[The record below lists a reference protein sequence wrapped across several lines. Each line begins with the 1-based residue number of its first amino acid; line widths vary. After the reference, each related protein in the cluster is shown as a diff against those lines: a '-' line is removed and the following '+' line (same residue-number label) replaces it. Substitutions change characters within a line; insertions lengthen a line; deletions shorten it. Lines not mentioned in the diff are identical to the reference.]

1 VLCPETECRMPWTD
15 EFLDGCFT
23 AVFRNGTLRKHREKL
38 LTDTEKARLP
48 EFQERA
54 RRYKLAVAED
64 ERLSSEFLEKMKE
77 YNEDPIIVEVKR
89 LHDLYMLESRK
100 LWTLIHNSP
109 DYIEARNKADKIWKT
124 WHDYKNK
131 NDKHINDLRK
141 RISKKARQE
150 NMAPYVRDMVYMHGE
165 PLRWCDPKY
174 REAGDK
180 LYGENS
186 GWQMARGE
194 GDAAPAREV
203 IRISR
208 GCPAEGCRGFL
219 SSSFNCGV
227 CEAKVCEHCH
237 EIIGAK
243 GDSIG
248 QVGAGSVEIRPTSG
262 AVRTHTCNPGAVETA
277 KMLAKETR
285 PCPTCKTLIS
295 KIDGCDQMWC
305 TQCQTPFSW
314 RTGQKEE
321 GRVHNPHYYEWL
333 RRTKGS
339 VPREV
344 GDTPGGAG
352 GPECCGEDTQ
362 ILGLPWLHSR
372 SMDHIAQFIRD
383 VAPEHIEIV
392 KSFIQE
398 AHRKLEDTQAYYRPR
413 TVNPETDGEHL
424 QKLAAI
430 NVEYLAG
437 LADEATWTR
446 RIYLEKR
453 NILLQV
459 ALNQLKQLF
468 LTAGRDI
475 INSFVR
481 GQGSIGGAVTC
492 RQLGELIL
500 YVHGELERITKR
512 FNYTGFAF
520 APMISIQNVTGAQRL
535 LGIEGEDQ
543 KRMHFIP
550 TEMRRFMDIVAP
562 VDGVAAAMPSQGS
575 AVGGHSAVAHTAQ
588 GSAEAASLRESHT
601 AQGSAEAASLRES
614 HTAQKPAVKKRAAK
628 PKPSAEPAAS
638 CATE

>member
-64 ERLSSEFLEKMKE
+64 ERLSSEFLEKIGDYKAE
-77 YNEDPIIVEVKR
+77 PIILELTR
-89 LHDLYMLESRK
+89 LRK
-100 LWTLIHNSP
+100 VCSDMNAE
-109 DYIEARNKADKIWKT
+109 Y
-124 WHDYKNK
+124 YKNINTLPANELQLIRK
-131 NDKHINDLRK
+131 KERDAWNQYDRYRDANNIEINRLKKDKCL
-141 RISKKARQE
+141 KAKQE
-150 NMAPYVRDMVYMHGE
+150 NTAPHVREMVSGHGK
-165 PLRWCDPKY
+165 PVRYIYPKY
-174 REAGDK
+174 EEAGNK
-180 LYGENS
+180 LYGEGS
-186 GWQMARGE
+186 GWLIPRDENG
-194 GDAAPAREV
+194 AAPVREV
-203 IRISR
+203 VRISR

-219 SSSFNCGV
+219 STSFNCGV
-227 CEAKVCEHCH
+227 CDAKVCQHCH

-243 GDSIG
+243 GDTLTQIADTVEVHSSSG
-248 QVGAGSVEIRPTSG
+248 QVS
-262 AVRTHTCNPGAVETA
+262 THRCNPDAVETA

-344 GDTPGGAG
+344 GDTPGG
-352 GPECCGEDTQ
+352 PECCGEDTQ
-362 ILGLPWLHSR
+362 LLQLPWLHGYLSPAAR
-372 SMDHIAQFIRD
+372 AVHITPFMRD

-392 KSFIQE
+392 KSFITE

-413 TVNPETDGEHL
+413 TVNPETDDEHL

-437 LADEATWTR
+437 FADEATWAR

-453 NILLQV
+453 HILLQV
-459 ALNQLKQLF
+459 ALNQLKQMY

-500 YVHGELERITKR
+500 YAHGELERITKR

-520 APMISIQNVTGAQRL
+520 APMISIKYVTGAQRL
-535 LGIEGEDQ
+535 LGVEGEDQ

-550 TEMRRFMDIVAP
+550 TELRRLMDIVAP
-562 VDGVAAAMPSQGS
+562 VAAETAAQGS
-575 AVGGHSAVAHTAQ
+575 AQ
-588 GSAEAASLRESHT
+588 GSAEAASLRES
-601 AQGSAEAASLRES
+601 R
-614 HTAQKPAVKKRAAK
+614 TAQKPATKKRAAK
-628 PKPSAEPAAS
+628 PKPSAVPAAS